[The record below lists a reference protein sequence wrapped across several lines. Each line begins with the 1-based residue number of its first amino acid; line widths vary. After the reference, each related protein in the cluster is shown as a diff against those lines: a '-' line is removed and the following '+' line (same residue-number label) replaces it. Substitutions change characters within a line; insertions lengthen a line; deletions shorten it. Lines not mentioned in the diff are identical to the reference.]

1 LKLPNPSPTQ
11 IMRPIES
18 ILADY
23 RATSVAVQEEQAR
36 RKAVMESSEYQAL
49 QVFMDAMLEGIPD
62 SSEEHALDKAELIAY
77 MTQNGVRQ
85 VEEFKANPEYKRDL
99 RSCIRDV

>member
-1 LKLPNPSPTQ
+1 
-11 IMRPIES
+11 
-18 ILADY
+18 
-23 RATSVAVQEEQAR
+23 
-36 RKAVMESSEYQAL
+36 
-49 QVFMDAMLEGIPD
+49 MDAMLEGIPD